1 MVVILCLSFI
11 SYIGWVV
18 GKDGGGYP
26 YGAFIVKTCRTAY
39 RVSLPIAKGT
49 ELYIALLWT
58 VPSLLTPDVP
68 LPLLSFI
75 MTP

>member
-1 MVVILCLSFI
+1 M
-11 SYIGWVV
+11 

-26 YGAFIVKTCRTAY
+26 YGGCIVKIYCRTAY